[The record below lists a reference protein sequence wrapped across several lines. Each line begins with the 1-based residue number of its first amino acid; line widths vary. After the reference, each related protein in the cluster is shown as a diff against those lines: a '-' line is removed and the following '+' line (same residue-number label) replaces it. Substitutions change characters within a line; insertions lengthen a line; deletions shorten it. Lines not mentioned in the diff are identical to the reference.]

1 MTTLHDNNNLQGIFQ
16 APFEFRIDCDDVKL
30 KEHLENAPRNATY
43 RTKTIQNEI
52 IENVGNYISS
62 KIIAEVKQTRKFSV
76 MADGAADISNKENL
90 SLFLRYVDSSK
101 NIREEFVGYR
111 LSLWRRNNR

>member
-16 APFEFRIDCDDVKL
+16 APFEFRIDSDDVKL

-52 IENVGNYISS
+52 TETGGELHFFKDHHGS
-62 KIIAEVKQTRKFSV
+62 
-76 MADGAADISNKENL
+76 
-90 SLFLRYVDSSK
+90 
-101 NIREEFVGYR
+101 
-111 LSLWRRNNR
+111 